1 MKFNFKI
8 QQYQTDAV
16 ENTVSVFEGQPLVD
30 GGELYRMDKGRG
42 VFVYEGDDN
51 AYRNHDIAPGLL
63 KKVAVNSNAPL
74 LDNIRNAQKSCDIT
88 LSSTLASGF
97 GACNLDI
104 DMETGTGKTYV
115 YIKTMFELNKRYGWT
130 KFIIVV
136 PSVAIREGVFKSFET
151 LEEHFMFYYQK
162 KARYFI
168 YDSKNLTKLDS
179 YSSSAEINVMI
190 INFQA
195 FATSMKEGGTSKESK
210 IMYSERDEFQ
220 SRRPID
226 VIAANRPI
234 IIMDEPQRMEGAAT
248 QNALRKFNPLFTLYY
263 SATHRTNHNTVY
275 ALDSLD
281 AYNQKLVKKIQVKA
295 FKVENLQGKD
305 SYMYIDDIKIS
316 PKEPPMVKIN
326 LEVDGKNG
334 IKRETRLFKKGDK
347 LAEESGLR
355 QYEGFEIT
363 DIIPE
368 KSCVVFMNGSVLRK
382 GDVIGDTDEESIQRV
397 QIRETIKSHFEKE
410 KSLFEQGIK
419 TLSLFFIDEV
429 AHYKSYDENGE
440 TVPGKFWKI
449 FEEEYASELDN
460 NLTLFADEPYQ
471 KYLRRFSVDQIH
483 NGYFS
488 IDKKGRAINS
498 KEDSAEA
505 ISAYD
510 LILKN
515 KERLL
520 DFNEPTRFIF
530 SHSAL
535 SEGWDNPN
543 VFQICTLRHAGS
555 DTRRRQEIGRGLRLC
570 VDQNGERMD
579 YERLGERVHEVN
591 KLTVIANE
599 SYADFVSGFQSE
611 IKDALRER
619 ATKPTVQFFV
629 GKSVRL
635 EDGTVHLIDE
645 QEAESIKSYL
655 FENDYIDK
663 DNNLLDSYKAA
674 AETGEFEP
682 MGKKLRPYADQIH
695 QIIKSIFDENAALA
709 GMIEDGNKT
718 AVRENTLNANF
729 EKKEFIDL
737 WKEINHKYAYTVSY
751 DSDELINN
759 AIKSID
765 DNLTI
770 RKMRYT
776 TTVVDQKS
784 GAGEFGDMK
793 TSTQDL
799 KSAGGSNVK
808 YDLVGEIAKGANL
821 TRRTVVKILKGMDS
835 NKLLYFKENP
845 EDFIHNAIKLIRE
858 QKATMIIESIS
869 YNQIEGCYES
879 SIFTAEKHSQPIES
893 AYHKEN
899 TKHIL
904 DYVFTDS
911 DTERK
916 FAEQLEA
923 AEEVVVYAKLP
934 RSLQIPTPVGNYAP
948 DWAIAFKKGSVKH
961 IFFIAE
967 TKGTL
972 EKMQLKP
979 VELTKINCARKV
991 FNEACSSQVR
1001 YSLVTSYKDL
1011 LEEMDKLK

>member
-16 ENTVSVFEGQPLVD
+16 ENTVAVFEGQPHVE
-30 GGELYRMDKGRG
+30 GELYKRDLGKRTG
-42 VFVYEGDDN
+42 VITYEDEYN
-51 AYRNHDIAPGLL
+51 AYRNHEIESALL
-63 KKVAVNSNAPL
+63 KKVAVNTYAPL
-74 LDNIRNAQKSCDIT
+74 LENIRNSQKNSDIT
-88 LSSTLASGF
+88 LSSALAPGF

-130 KFIIVV
+130 KFIVVV
-136 PSVAIREGVFKSFET
+136 PSVAIREGVYKSFEA

-179 YSSSAEINVMI
+179 YSSSADINVMI

-195 FATSMKEGGTSKESK
+195 FATSMKEGGKSKESK

-234 IIMDEPQRMEGAAT
+234 VIIDEPQRMEGAAT
-248 QNALRKFNPLFTLYY
+248 QNALKKFNPLFTLYY
-263 SATHRTNHNTVY
+263 SATHKTNHNTVY

-316 PKEPPMVKIN
+316 PKEPPMVRIN
-326 LEVDGKNG
+326 LEVQTTTG
-334 IKRETRLFKKGDK
+334 IKRETRLFRKGDK

-355 QYEGFEIT
+355 QYDGYEIT
-363 DIIPE
+363 DIMPE
-368 KSCVVFMNGSVLRK
+368 KDSVIFLNGVVLRK
-382 GDVIGDTDEESIQRV
+382 GDVIGDIDEEAIQRV
-397 QIRETIKSHFEKE
+397 QIRETIKSHLEKE
-410 KSLFEQGIK
+410 KLLFEKGIK

-429 AHYKSYDENGE
+429 ANYKSYDENGE
-440 TVPGKFWKI
+440 TVHGKFWKI
-449 FEEEYASELDN
+449 FEEEYSAQVAERKSD
-460 NLTLFADEPYQ
+460 LFAGDDYPA
-471 KYLRRFSVDQIH
+471 YLDRFPVEQVH

-488 IDKKGRAINS
+488 IDKKGHAINS

-535 SEGWDNPN
+535 REGWDNPN

-579 YERLGERVHEVN
+579 YERLGENVHEIN

-599 SYADFVSGFQSE
+599 SYADFVSGFQKE
-611 IKDALRER
+611 LRDALRDR
-619 ATKPTVQFFV
+619 PTKPSILFFM
-629 GKSVRL
+629 GKSFKL
-635 EDGTVHLIDE
+635 DDGSTHTIDE
-645 QEAESIKSYL
+645 QEATSIMSYL
-655 FENDYIDK
+655 IDNEYVDS
-663 DNNLLDSYKAA
+663 DNNLLESYKEA
-674 AETGEFEP
+674 AEKGDFEP
-682 MGKKLRPYADQIH
+682 MGKKIRPFEKQIH
-695 QIIKSIFDENAALA
+695 QIIRTLFDENAAIENL
-709 GMIEDGNKT
+709 IEDGNKT
-718 AVRENTLNANF
+718 TVKENTLNANF
-729 EKKEFIDL
+729 QKKEFIDL
-737 WKEINHKYAYTVSY
+737 WNEINHKYAYTVSY
-751 DSDELINN
+751 DSDELVKKAVDSINR
-759 AIKSID
+759 
-765 DNLTI
+765 NLSI

-776 TTVVDQKS
+776 ATVVDQKS
-784 GAGEFGDMK
+784 GAGEFGNMQ
-793 TSTQDL
+793 TSTHDL
-799 KSAGGSNVK
+799 RTMGGSNVK

-821 TRRTVVKILKGMDS
+821 TRRTVVKILKGMEPG
-835 NKLLYFKENP
+835 KLLYFKENP

-858 QKATMIIESIS
+858 QKATMIIDSIS
-869 YNQIEGCYES
+869 YNQVDGCYES

-893 AYHKEN
+893 ALPAK
-899 TKHIL
+899 KHIL

-916 FAEQLEA
+916 FANELEA
-923 AEEVVVYAKLP
+923 AEEVVVYAKIP

-972 EKMQLKP
+972 EQMQLKP

-991 FNEACSSQVR
+991 FNEACTTQAR
-1001 YSLVTSYKDL
+1001 YSLVTNYKEL
-1011 LEEMDKLK
+1011 LDEMEKLK